1 MADEE
6 QCKGLIMQV
15 MERLQDDVLV
25 LMISGRLSFYSR
37 KVFQAVI
44 RNAETTNVH
53 HIIVNMRDVTAMDS
67 AALGF
72 LALAHLTLMDKHV
85 GMSLVAPPTHIKKI
99 LVDANFIKMIPTY
112 ETEHQVLAERAFVLG
127 SLA

>member
-1 MADEE
+1 
-6 QCKGLIMQV
+6 MQV
-15 MERLQDDVLV
+15 MERLQDGVLV

-53 HIIVNMRDVTAMDS
+53 HIIVNMREVTAMDS

-72 LALAHLTLMDKHV
+72 FALAHLTLMDKHV
-85 GMSLVAPPTHIKKI
+85 GMSLVSPPTHIKKI
-99 LVDANFIKMIPTY
+99 LVDANFSTMIPTY
-112 ETEHQVLAERAFVLG
+112 ETERQVLAERAFVLG
-127 SLA
+127 STT